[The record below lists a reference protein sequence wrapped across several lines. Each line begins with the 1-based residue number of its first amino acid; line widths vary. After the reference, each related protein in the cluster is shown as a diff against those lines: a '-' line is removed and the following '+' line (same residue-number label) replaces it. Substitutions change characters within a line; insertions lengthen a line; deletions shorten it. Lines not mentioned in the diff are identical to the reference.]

1 MSDKM
6 AELPKPYKMIIDYVT
21 GKEVPEVGAE
31 ANRQAISRLLVEE
44 KGFAKED
51 IEIDVDIAF
60 EVAGEP
66 YRSQVDLV
74 VVIGPDRT
82 RYMAVKCV
90 AGSIGS
96 CEREIVAAARLL
108 VSYQI
113 PIAVTTDAESAIV
126 LDTISGKKIGEGL
139 DAIPDKNLALKDLET
154 RTLQPY
160 PGERLERERLIYR
173 TYNSEYV
180 NVARNL
186 P

>member
-1 MSDKM
+1 M
-6 AELPKPYKMIIDYVT
+6 AELPKPYKMIVDYVT
-21 GKEVPEVGAE
+21 GKEVPEVGSE
-31 ANRQAISRLLVEE
+31 ANRQAMARILVEE

-51 IEIDVDIAF
+51 IEIDVEIAF

-74 VVIGPDRT
+74 VQIGPDRT
-82 RYMAVKCV
+82 RYMAIKCA

-108 VSYQI
+108 ESYQI
-113 PIAVTTDAESAIV
+113 PIAVATDAESAIV
-126 LDTISGKKIGEGL
+126 LDTISGKKIGEGI
-139 DAIPDKNLALKDLET
+139 DSIPDKNQALEDLEK

-160 PGERLERERLIYR
+160 PSERMERERLIFR
-173 TYNSEYV
+173 TYNCEYV